1 MTPTFTIPA
10 AVLADALTLLSV
22 TMERKTTMPV
32 LSYVLVEG
40 GDAAIK
46 LTATDMDCLVSTSV
60 AATIVSPFAVCLP
73 LREVLELV
81 KLLDSDVTVTLDGG
95 WAWLKSG
102 ATKQKFPTMAADDFP
117 AIQPATTTVAS
128 LNGPLLASMIAAAMI
143 AAETNPNGE
152 DKWKCIEVAA
162 KDGEL
167 SITGGNNS
175 RIANTTTPCDGKFY
189 ALLPL
194 RSATILASFAEGAET
209 VTLALSTNL
218 LTART
223 DTGEAS
229 LKLSALKWPDW
240 KMLIAPSYSHE
251 IPVDPATFIPALR
264 RTILTCNDSKVARA
278 DFHLTP
284 TAMTITAIGR
294 DRTSEEAIAI
304 ACPSL
309 NGEPLTF
316 GVHGN
321 QLLDFFRVVKGG
333 ALWRIPASSP
343 AQMLTPVEPLP
354 FGFRYIQATMR

>member
-10 AVLADALTLLSV
+10 AALADALTLLSV
-22 TMERKTTMPV
+22 AMERKTTMPV
-32 LSYVLVEG
+32 LSYVLVDG
-40 GDAAIK
+40 GDATIK

-60 AATIVSPFAVCLP
+60 AATIASPFAVCLP

-81 KLLDSDVTVTLDGG
+81 KLLDSDVAVTLDGAG
-95 WAWLKSG
+95 AWLKSG
-102 ATKQKFPTMAADDFP
+102 TTKQKFPTMAADDFP
-117 AIQPATTTVAS
+117 AIQPATTTVAT
-128 LNGPLLASMIAAAMI
+128 LNGLLLASMIAAAMI

-167 SITGGNNS
+167 SITGGNNA
-175 RIANTTTPCDGKFY
+175 RIANATTPCESEFY
-189 ALLPL
+189 VLLSL
-194 RSATILASFAEGAET
+194 RHVEVLAAFAAKSES
-209 VTLALSTNL
+209 VTLSLSDNVF
-218 LTART
+218 TAKSDR
-223 DTGEAS
+223 GETT
-229 LKLSALKWPDW
+229 LKQMAVKWPDW
-240 KMLIAPSYSHE
+240 KMLIAPSYIHE
-251 IPVDPATFIPALR
+251 IAIDPATFIPALR

-294 DRTSEEAIAI
+294 DRTSEEAITI
-304 ACPSL
+304 TCPSL

-333 ALWRIPASSP
+333 ALWRIPANSP

-354 FGFRYIQATMR
+354 FRFRYIQATMR